1 MFDIITIGTATRD
14 VFVKSEAF
22 RILTDARFSTGK
34 AECLTLGS
42 KIDVENLLFA
52 TGGGATNTAVTFARQ
67 GFKAACLCRL
77 GEDSGGR
84 DVIEELEKEG
94 VVTEL
99 IIRDKKNIT
108 AYSIILSSMSGE
120 RTILVYRG
128 ASRHFEE
135 SEVPWRQLKTKWFY
149 ITHLSADSAEIF
161 IPLLD
166 FAKENGIKVA
176 VNPGESQIKLGKE
189 AWKEIFKKIDLII
202 LNREEAGELT
212 GIDYKDIKNIFKA
225 FDGLMGGITVMTD
238 GPNGVWVSDGKIIY
252 KSGIYKEKKVVDRTG
267 AGDAFG
273 SGFLAGLLRKSEK
286 KAEIFSPEAIEY
298 AIKLGSANATSVV
311 EHIGAKNIIL
321 TQEDFKDKRWEN
333 LEIKRE
339 NV

>member
-1 MFDIITIGTATRD
+1 MFDVITIGTATRD

-67 GFKAACLCRL
+67 GFKVACLCRL
-77 GEDSGGR
+77 GEDSGGQ

-94 VVTEL
+94 ITAEL

-108 AYSIILSSMSGE
+108 AYSIILSSISGE

-128 ASRHFEE
+128 ASKYFKKN
-135 SEVPWRQLKTKWFY
+135 EVPWQQLKAKWFY
-149 ITHLSADSAEIF
+149 LTHLSADSAEIF
-161 IPLLD
+161 MPLLD

-189 AWKEIFKKIDLII
+189 SWKEILKKIDLII

-212 GIDYKDIKNIFKA
+212 GVDYKDINNIFKT

-273 SGFLAGLLRKSEK
+273 SGFLAGLLRKSGEG
-286 KAEIFSPEAIEY
+286 AEIFSPEAIEY
-298 AIKLGSANATSVV
+298 AIRLGSANATSVV

-321 TQEDFKDKRWEN
+321 TQEDFEDKRWEN